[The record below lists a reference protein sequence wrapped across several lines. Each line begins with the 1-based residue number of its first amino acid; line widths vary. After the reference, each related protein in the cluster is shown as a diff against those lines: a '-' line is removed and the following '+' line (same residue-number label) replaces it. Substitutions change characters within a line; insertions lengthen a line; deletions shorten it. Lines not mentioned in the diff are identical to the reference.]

1 MDSLP
6 ELPLSVSMND
16 EPTTVRMT
24 GTDAVE
30 NPGPACAQQR
40 VLQSISGNL
49 GDSAGSL
56 DSSESMVETSLE
68 PTKKGSLASVAK
80 EPSEIAPLGFEPR
93 LFGIKNRRV
102 ANYTIPQHE
111 IKEVLSTL

>member
-40 VLQSISGNL
+40 VLL
-49 GDSAGSL
+49 
-56 DSSESMVETSLE
+56 V
-68 PTKKGSLASVAK
+68 
-80 EPSEIAPLGFEPR
+80 
-93 LFGIKNRRV
+93 
-102 ANYTIPQHE
+102 
-111 IKEVLSTL
+111 